1 MLKAFLALF
10 EEAQHEDKTEHTI
23 ELATAA
29 LLSEVIRADNQIDEQ
44 EIAQFKRQLNQH
56 FSLSDEELN
65 ALVSHGQS
73 EAEQAVDLI
82 QFTSVVNEKMG
93 ANERVRIL
101 KSMWEIA
108 MADGNIDK
116 FEEHTIRKVADLMHI
131 PHSQYIKT
139 KLSVTEN

>member
-1 MLKAFLALF
+1 MLKEFLALF

-29 LLSEVIRADNQIDEQ
+29 LLSEVIRADNQINEQ
-44 EIAQFKRQLNQH
+44 ELAQFKHQLNHH

-65 ALVSHGQS
+65 ALVSHGQTES
-73 EAEQAVDLI
+73 EQAVDLI
-82 QFTSVVNEKMG
+82 QFTSVVNQKMG

-108 MADGNIDK
+108 MADGYIDK